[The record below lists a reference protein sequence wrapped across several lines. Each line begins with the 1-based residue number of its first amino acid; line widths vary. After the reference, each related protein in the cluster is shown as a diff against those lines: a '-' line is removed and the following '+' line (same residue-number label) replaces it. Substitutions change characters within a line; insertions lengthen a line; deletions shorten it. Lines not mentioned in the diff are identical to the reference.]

1 MVLQGS
7 PDGILDDLKRA
18 VDDGVN
24 TYKVS
29 LLTND
34 ENKLSDVSSNGW
46 SLDNFRMVNI
56 EITMINHTIYNMLF
70 LIIDQA
76 MCRDSH
82 ILPGAASTEVELAR
96 KLKVFALKQIG
107 YLFMLNVLR
116 DIIMKCLNLMKYG

>member
-34 ENKLSDVSSNGW
+34 EN
-46 SLDNFRMVNI
+46 
-56 EITMINHTIYNMLF
+56 TPP
-70 LIIDQA
+70 
-76 MCRDSH
+76 MCR
-82 ILPGAASTEVELAR
+82 PMV
-96 KLKVFALKQIG
+96 G
-107 YLFMLNVLR
+107 YLTILGWL
-116 DIIMKCLNLMKYG
+116 I